1 MMPAWLSILVLL
13 GFGSGILAVAWD
25 GWRSGEL
32 PAGSKGFRAYR
43 PNRDENPVAFHF
55 LLALYICGGIALCL
69 WGLLEL
75 GGMAPPLKWR

>member
-55 LLALYICGGIALCL
+55 FLALYICGGIALCL

>member
-13 GFGSGILAVAWD
+13 GFGSGILAVAWN

-32 PAGSKGFRAYR
+32 PAGSKGLRAYR
-43 PNRDENPVAFHF
+43 PPRDENPIAFHLF
-55 LLALYICGGIALCL
+55 FALYVCGGIALCV

-75 GGMAPPLKWR
+75 GGMAPPLRWR